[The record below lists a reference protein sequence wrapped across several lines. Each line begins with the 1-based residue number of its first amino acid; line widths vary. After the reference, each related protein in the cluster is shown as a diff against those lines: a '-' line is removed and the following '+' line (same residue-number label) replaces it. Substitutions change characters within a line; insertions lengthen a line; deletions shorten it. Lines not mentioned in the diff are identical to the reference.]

1 MNVTEIKIDDS
12 SKCIRT
18 KEILFPAFEQ
28 KINKNVSQESDNDC
42 NGMFLTSFS
51 SEINV
56 RNINNKDIFHLS

>member
-12 SKCIRT
+12 SKCIRM

-42 NGMFLTSFS
+42 YGIFLTLFS
-51 SEINV
+51 SETRV
-56 RNINNKDIFHLS
+56 QNINNNNKNIFR

>member
-42 NGMFLTSFS
+42 NGMFLT
-51 SEINV
+51 
-56 RNINNKDIFHLS
+56 